1 MNRAGRQREP
11 FFRFYRNVAP
21 RVVSIP
27 YETVTP
33 PERQRGRTRSPTPQG
48 PPHEQENAVS
58 CTLQPTALHQP
69 SRKRIALLHQLA
81 DSLSKRDR
89 IFNGHALNQ

>member
-1 MNRAGRQREP
+1 MGYEWLMERAHAPRVNRAGRQREP

-33 PERQRGRTRSPTPQG
+33 PGR
-48 PPHEQENAVS
+48 NAVAREA
-58 CTLQPTALHQP
+58 PR
-69 SRKRIALLHQLA
+69 RKDRRT
-81 DSLSKRDR
+81 SKKTP
-89 IFNGHALNQ
+89 